1 MNDQQN
7 PSTLDPVETMP
18 HFVRFHRITE
28 RGFVE
33 FAFGIGSPD
42 LMTELVLPVPAYR
55 EFCAKNRVR
64 YLTREEE
71 IALDHEQTKWRY
83 GQPGI
88 TE

>member
-1 MNDQQN
+1 MNPEQKL
-7 PSTLDPVETMP
+7 PTVESMP
-18 HFVRFHRITE
+18 HYVRFHRITE

-42 LMTELVLPVPAYR
+42 LMTELVLPLEGYR
-55 EFCAKNRVR
+55 EFCRTHQVR
-64 YLTREEE
+64 YLTRDEEV
-71 IALDHEQTKWRY
+71 ALDAEQLKWRY